1 MAYRC
6 SLRVTE
12 AVYLIERMMDVL
24 AQKLGIDK
32 AEIRRR
38 NFVKADKFPYTTSLG
53 WTIDSGNYQAALDK
67 VLKAVDYEGLRRE
80 QAARRADPNGAS

>member
-12 AVYLIERMMDVL
+12 AIYLIERMIDVL

-38 NFVKADKFPYTTSLG
+38 NFVKAEQFPYTTALRLDAG
-53 WTIDSGNYQAALDK
+53 QRRLPRRRWT
-67 VLKAVDYEGLRRE
+67 RC
-80 QAARRADPNGAS
+80 

>member
-6 SLRVTE
+6 CFRVTE
-12 AVYLIERMMDVL
+12 AVYLIERMIDVL

-38 NFVKADKFPYTTSLG
+38 NFIRKEQFPYTTRLR
-53 WTIDSGNYQAALDK
+53 
-67 VLKAVDYEGLRRE
+67 LRRTT
-80 QAARRADPNGAS
+80 RATTTPRWTRC